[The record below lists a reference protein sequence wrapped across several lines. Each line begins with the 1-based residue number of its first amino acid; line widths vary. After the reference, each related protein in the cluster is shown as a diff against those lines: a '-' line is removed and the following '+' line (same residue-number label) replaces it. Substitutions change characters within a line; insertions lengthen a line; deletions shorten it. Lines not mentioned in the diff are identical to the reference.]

1 MADARHV
8 CLPFCLFLFAVG
20 SDESRADRTTV
31 DTGAIKILSAG
42 AVAQVSAAAA
52 TNESESP
59 WPNPSVAE
67 PRSPAAK
74 SRSIIQ
80 MLEGRESDLTICL
93 AIALAAFIMGW
104 LCGGTYH
111 LRRHRA
117 RSRRLRF

>member
-8 CLPFCLFLFAVG
+8 CLPFCLFLFAVW
-20 SDESRADRTTV
+20 SDESRADRTTIDIGPTRTLAAAAAAHV
-31 DTGAIKILSAG
+31 P
-42 AVAQVSAAAA
+42 AAAA
-52 TNESESP
+52 TKESESP
-59 WPNPSVAE
+59 SPNPSFAE
-67 PRSPAAK
+67 LRSPAPK
-74 SRSIIQ
+74 SRSIMQ
-80 MLEGRESDLTICL
+80 MLEGRESDLAICL